1 MKHILLVD
9 DDQDMIMLIERWL
22 KKEYRVATA
31 ISGKDAIEYITKEKP
46 DLVLLDYYMPDM
58 NGPETLKE
66 IRKIQGCTELPVV
79 FLTGM
84 EEVEGDATDIEPSA
98 FWSKSMGKKQLLPA
112 IAELLESIS

>member
-9 DDQDMIMLIERWL
+9 DDQDMIMLIERWQ
-22 KKEYRVATA
+22 KKEYRVVVA
-31 ISGKDAIEYITKEKP
+31 ISGQRCRGGDNKRKNLIWYCLII
-46 DLVLLDYYMPDM
+46 MPDM